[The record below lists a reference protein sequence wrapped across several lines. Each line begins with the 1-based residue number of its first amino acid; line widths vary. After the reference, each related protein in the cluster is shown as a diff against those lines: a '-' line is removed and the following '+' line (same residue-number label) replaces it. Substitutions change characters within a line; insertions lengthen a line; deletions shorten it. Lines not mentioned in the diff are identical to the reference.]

1 MNRRNFISSLAA
13 AVAGIGTFNILP
25 GAGRV
30 WRAEA
35 KIDYWF
41 IELPAG
47 WSRLLNIQ
55 QLPKYDRL
63 VGSEQMAA
71 RMADA
76 MLAASTATFLPNLG
90 ETRRAHNQDIVHVV
104 ERTIIKPTV

>member
-35 KIDYWF
+35 KRGLWF
-41 IELPAG
+41 AEFTMG
-47 WSRLLNIQ
+47 CSQMLNIQ
-55 QLPKYDRL
+55 HLPKCDL
-63 VGSEQMAA
+63 LIDSEQMAA
-71 RMADA
+71 HMAEG
-76 MLAASTATFLPNLG
+76 LNILPTATFLPNLG
-90 ETRRAHNQDIVHVV
+90 ETRRYHKDFIIPIIA
-104 ERTIIKPTV
+104 IKPIV